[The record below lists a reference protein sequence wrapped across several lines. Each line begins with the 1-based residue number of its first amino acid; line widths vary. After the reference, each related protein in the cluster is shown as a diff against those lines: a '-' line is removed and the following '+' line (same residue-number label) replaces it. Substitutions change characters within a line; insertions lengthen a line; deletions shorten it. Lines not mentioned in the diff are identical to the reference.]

1 MKSTLDQIEK
11 IKKNGYSLNFAPI
24 FDHAFENFK
33 KISLYSALIIL
44 LFSFIF
50 GIAIFGVIAT
60 FFGIETISKDLLNG
74 LEVQNLSIPQ
84 LLLSTVGVAFV
95 TALIAPFGAGFLKM
109 ADCADKDEEF
119 NVSTI
124 FTYYRAP
131 YFIQIFTATLILATV
146 SSAISNAIE
155 SAGYLFLGAGL
166 SGFISFFTYL
176 SVPLIIFGKLNA
188 LDAIKSSI
196 IVVARNPLMI
206 FVLFIVGYLG
216 SLIGAFAC
224 GIGILFTLAY
234 NTSMTY
240 ATYFAI
246 FTIEEEEDSID
257 SIGRSDDLE

>member
-1 MKSTLDQIEK
+1 MKSTLDQIEN
-11 IKKNGYSLNFAPI
+11 IKNNGYSLNFAPI

-50 GIAIFGVIAT
+50 GIAILGIIGT
-60 FFGIETISKDLLNG
+60 FFGIEAISKDLIES
-74 LEVQNLSIPQ
+74 LETQNLSSVQ
-84 LLLSTVGVAFV
+84 LIYSTVGVAV
-95 TALIAPFGAGFLKM
+95 ITSLIAPFGAGFLKI

-124 FTYYRAP
+124 FSFYKAP
-131 YFIQIFTATLILATV
+131 YFIQIFIATLILAAV
-146 SSAISNAIE
+146 STAISNAIE
-155 SAGYLFLGAGL
+155 SAGYLFVGPSL
-166 SGFISFFTYL
+166 SGFISLFTYL
-176 SVPLIIFGKLNA
+176 TVPLIIFGKLDA

-196 IVVARNPLMI
+196 IVVAKNPLMI
-206 FVLFIVGYLG
+206 FVLFIVGYVG
-216 SLIGAFAC
+216 SLVGAFAC

-246 FTIEEEEDSID
+246 FTIEEEEDPID
-257 SIGRSDDLE
+257 SIGRSDD

>member
-84 LLLSTVGVAFV
+84 LLLSTGGVAFV

-131 YFIQIFTATLILATV
+131 YFLQLFAVAFIIGLVTNG
-146 SSAISNAIE
+146 ISYSTE
-155 SAGYLFLGAGL
+155 SLGLGYLGTGVSL
-166 SGFISFFTYL
+166 FINFFTFFTI
-176 SVPLIIFGKLNA
+176 PLIIFGDLKA
-188 LDAIKSSI
+188 IDAIKSSI
-196 IVVARNPLMI
+196 ILVSKNPVII
-206 FVLFIVGYLG
+206 FCLFIIGFLG
-216 SLIGAFAC
+216 SLVGLVAC
-224 GIGILFTLAY
+224 CVGVIFTAVF
-234 NTSMTY
+234 NTSITY
-240 ATYFAI
+240 ATYFSI
-246 FTIEEEEDSID
+246 FSEEEEQDSID
-257 SIGRSDDLE
+257 SIGQSDFE